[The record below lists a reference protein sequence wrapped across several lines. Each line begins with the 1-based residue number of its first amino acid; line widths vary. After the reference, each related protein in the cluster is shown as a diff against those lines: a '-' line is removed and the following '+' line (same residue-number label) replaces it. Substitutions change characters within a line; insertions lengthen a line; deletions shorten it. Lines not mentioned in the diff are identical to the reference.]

1 MPGGRGSVVV
11 LAGITMDEL
20 TVRPV
25 VLCLKETDLVF
36 PIGTVLKLTTGEVG
50 VVVRRGSLSSEPNR
64 PVVKLILDRS
74 GTRTSEGRLIDLGE
88 ADPDTG
94 EFAYSV
100 AEALSCADLGINLR
114 DHLMPA

>member
-36 PIGTVLKLTTGEVG
+36 PIGTVREEVEEVVAVLAGGELPADRFVSHRIRQADIPAALRELG
-50 VVVRRGSLSSEPNR
+50 KPTDQIKVVVDYCL
-64 PVVKLILDRS
+64 
-74 GTRTSEGRLIDLGE
+74 
-88 ADPDTG
+88 
-94 EFAYSV
+94 
-100 AEALSCADLGINLR
+100 
-114 DHLMPA
+114 